1 MSRAGSAWSSRPPIW
16 RCSPRWCR
24 ACGTA
29 RSRPTRCSWA
39 RSGWA
44 ARYGPWPAWSGGWRR
59 PRARAS
65 AASSARRGRGS
76 RPARRGSSSSRWT
89 GSVSSP
95 AASRP
100 DVGVVIVAAG
110 AGVRAGPGEP
120 KQFRP
125 IHGVPML
132 LRALR
137 PFTSHPAV
145 GQVVVA
151 VPAGFAERPP
161 EWLGKLLGERLR
173 LVPGGAA
180 RAQSVRAGLR
190 VLPPVVSVVLVHDGA
205 RPFVSRETIDNV
217 ITRARAGVG
226 AVAAVPLTDT
236 IKEVDERDR
245 ITRTVAR
252 ERLWR
257 AHTPQGFPRAMLD
270 QAYARLRTDDPVPT
284 DDAELCERAG
294 FAVDVIPDT
303 PHNLKVT
310 TADDFRVAEAL
321 ARELR

>member
-1 MSRAGSAWSSRPPIW
+1 M
-16 RCSPRWCR
+16 
-24 ACGTA
+24 
-29 RSRPTRCSWA
+29 
-39 RSGWA
+39 
-44 ARYGPWPAWSGGWRR
+44 
-59 PRARAS
+59 
-65 AASSARRGRGS
+65 
-76 RPARRGSSSSRWT
+76 
-89 GSVSSP
+89 SSP
-95 AASRP
+95 AVSP
-100 DVGVVIVAAG
+100 LDVGVVIVAAG

-145 GQVVVA
+145 GQVIVA
-151 VPAGFAERPP
+151 VPSSVAERPP
-161 EWLGKLLGERLR
+161 EWLGKLLGDRLR

-190 VLPPVVSVVLVHDGA
+190 ALSPAVTVVLVHDGA
-205 RPFVSRETIDNV
+205 RPFVGRETIDNV
-217 ITRARAGVG
+217 IARARAGVG
-226 AVAAVPLTDT
+226 AVAAVPLHDT
-236 IKEVDERDR
+236 VKEVVEGNR

-270 QAYARLRTDDPVPT
+270 QAYAALRRDEPVPT

-294 FAVDVIPDT
+294 FPVDVVADT

-310 TADDFRVAEAL
+310 TADDFRIAEAL

>member
-1 MSRAGSAWSSRPPIW
+1 MSRAGSAWSSRPRIW

-100 DVGVVIVAAG
+100 DVAVVIVAAG
-110 AGVRAGPGEP
+110 SGVRAGPGEP

-125 IHGVPML
+125 ILGVPML

-137 PFTSHPAV
+137 PFLSHPEV
-145 GQVVVA
+145 DHVVVTL
-151 VPAGFAERPP
+151 PAGHAEHPP
-161 EWLGKLLGERLR
+161 EWLGKLTGDRLR
-173 LVPGGAA
+173 VVAGG
-180 RAQSVRAGLR
+180 RTRSDSVRAGLGALGR
-190 VLPPVVSVVLVHDGA
+190 DVEIVLVHDGA
-205 RPFVSRETIDNV
+205 RPFVSRETIDGV
-217 ITRARAGVG
+217 IARARAGVG
-226 AVAAVPLTDT
+226 AIAAIPVGDT
-236 IKEVDERDR
+236 IKDVEQER

-257 AHTPQGFPRAMLD
+257 AQTPQGFPRGMIER
-270 QAYARLRTDDPVPT
+270 AYA
-284 DDAELCERAG
+284 
-294 FAVDVIPDT
+294 
-303 PHNLKVT
+303 
-310 TADDFRVAEAL
+310 AL
-321 ARELR
+321 ANEIGRASCRERGTSAEVGG